1 MSITEGENVTFTCQF
16 SRRDNNITIFWRVDD
31 GQYDCVTAEEDI
43 GAGSSGC
50 FTNDTQSVLLV
61 RNATTGI
68 HPVQC
73 ILQHNFSNEYSEDA
87 SFKEEFNNPLTNIAF
102 LNILPKGEFLYH

>member
-1 MSITEGENVTFTCQF
+1 M
-16 SRRDNNITIFWRVDD
+16 DD

-61 RNATTGI
+61 RNATRGI

-73 ILQHNFSNEYSEDA
+73 ILQHNFSNEYSEDD
-87 SFKEEFNNPLTNIAF
+87 SFKEEFNNPLMNSAF